1 MTATTERP
9 ADPVGSE
16 VDRTPLLQRP
26 LASWSLLLTSTLLLL
41 VLGLVMVFSASFVR
55 AYASTGSAYTTGLK
69 QATFTCVGL
78 PMMLVL
84 ARMPVRFFRAAAYPL
99 LGAVLFLLLL
109 VLVIG
114 HEVKGAK
121 SWIVLPMGF
130 NLQPAELA
138 KLALAVW
145 GADLLVRKQRLLHEQ
160 RHLLVPLVPVT
171 VVVLALILVQPD
183 FGTAVSVC
191 VVVVALLW
199 VVGTPLRLFAALCG
213 VVAVAAGLLAVSA
226 PHRMERLLSFR
237 DPFADAGDTGYQ
249 AVQGFYALSSGGW
262 FGLGLGASREKWA
275 GGLPEADTDYIF
287 AIVGEELGLL
297 GTLTVL
303 LLFTVLIYSGI
314 RIAHR
319 ATDPFVRLASSAVT
333 AWIAAQAII
342 NMGAVVGLLPITGI
356 PLPLVSR
363 GGSALL
369 VTLAAIGM
377 LLAFARQ
384 EPGAAEALRSRG
396 DVRGRLR
403 LAAPSALPRQR
414 TTVGRPVPRTA
425 GRTSARSSSRV
436 GQAPRRPSRRR

>member
-1 MTATTERP
+1 VSLVSDGPSAL
-9 ADPVGSE
+9 DSS
-16 VDRTPLLQRP
+16 RTPLLQRP
-26 LASWSLLLTSTLLLL
+26 LASYSLLLTSTVLLL

-55 AYASTGSAYTTGLK
+55 SYADTGSAYATGLK
-69 QATFTCVGL
+69 QATFICLGL
-78 PMMLVL
+78 PMMLVA
-84 ARMPVRFFRAAAYPL
+84 ARMPVRVFRAAAYPL
-99 LGAVLFLLLL
+99 LGAVLVLL
-109 VLVIG
+109 VLVLVVG
-114 HEVKGAK
+114 REVKGAT
-121 SWIVLPMGF
+121 SWIALPLGF

-145 GADLLVRKQRLLHEQ
+145 GADLLVRKQKLLHEQ
-160 RHLLVPLVPVT
+160 RHLLVPLVPVSCL
-171 VVVLALILVQPD
+171 VLALILLQPD

-213 VVAVAAGLLAVSA
+213 GVVVAAGFLAVSA
-226 PHRMERLLSFR
+226 PHRVERLMSFR

-275 GGLPEADTDYIF
+275 GGLPEAHTDYIF
-287 AIVGEELGLL
+287 AIIGEELGLL

-303 LLFTVLIYSGI
+303 ALFTVLIYSGV

-356 PLPLVSR
+356 PLPLVSF

-369 VTLAAIGM
+369 ATLAAIGM

-384 EPGAAEALRSRG
+384 EPGAAEALRARSG
-396 DVRGRLR
+396 VRGRLR
-403 LAAPSALPRQR
+403 TAVPVAPRQR
-414 TTVGRPVPRTA
+414 TPAA
-425 GRTSARSSSRV
+425 GPALRSSSRSA
-436 GQAPRRPSRRR
+436 GRSGARAAARPRRSAGRR

>member
-1 MTATTERP
+1 
-9 ADPVGSE
+9 
-16 VDRTPLLQRP
+16 
-26 LASWSLLLTSTLLLL
+26 
-41 VLGLVMVFSASFVR
+41 
-55 AYASTGSAYTTGLK
+55 
-69 QATFTCVGL
+69 
-78 PMMLVL
+78 MMLVV
-84 ARMPVRFFRAAAYPL
+84 ARMPVRVFRAAAYPL

-114 HEVKGAK
+114 NEVKGAK

-160 RHLLVPLVPVT
+160 RHLLVPLVPVS
-171 VVVLALILVQPD
+171 VVVLGLILVQPD
-183 FGTAVSVC
+183 FGTAVSVS

-199 VVGTPLRLFAALCG
+199 VVGTPLRLFGALCG
-213 VVAVAAGLLAVSA
+213 VVAVVAGLLAVSA
-226 PHRMERLLSFR
+226 PHRVERLLSFR

-275 GGLPEADTDYIF
+275 GGLPEAHTDYVF

-303 LLFTVLIYSGI
+303 VLFTVLIYSGV

-319 ATDPFVRLASSAVT
+319 ATDPFVRLASSGVT

-356 PLPLVSR
+356 PLPLVSF

-369 VTLAAIGM
+369 VTLAALGM

-384 EPGAAEALRSRG
+384 EPGAAEALKARTG
-396 DVRGRLR
+396 VRGRLR
-403 LAAPSALPRQR
+403 LAVPSVVPRQR
-414 TTVGRPVPRTA
+414 TTTPTTPPTPTTPTRAGRPAPRTPARTA
-425 GRTSARSSSRV
+425 GGRAGT
-436 GQAPRRPSRRR
+436 APRRSAGRR

>member
-1 MTATTERP
+1 VTATTERP
-9 ADPVGSE
+9 VDRRPGA
-16 VDRTPLLQRP
+16 DRTPLLQRP

-69 QATFTCVGL
+69 QATFTCIGL

-99 LGAVLFLLLL
+99 LGAVLFLLVL

-114 HEVKGAK
+114 NEVKGAK

-145 GADLLVRKQRLLHEQ
+145 GADLLVRKERLLHEQ
-160 RHLLVPLVPVT
+160 RHLLVPLVPVS

-213 VVAVAAGLLAVSA
+213 VVAVVAGLLAVSA
-226 PHRMERLLSFR
+226 PHRVERLLSFR

-249 AVQGFYALSSGGW
+249 AVQGFYALSSASPTAPPTRSSGW
-262 FGLGLGASREKWA
+262 RRRPSPRGSPPR
-275 GGLPEADTDYIF
+275 P
-287 AIVGEELGLL
+287 
-297 GTLTVL
+297 
-303 LLFTVLIYSGI
+303 
-314 RIAHR
+314 
-319 ATDPFVRLASSAVT
+319 SST
-333 AWIAAQAII
+333 W
-342 NMGAVVGLLPITGI
+342 
-356 PLPLVSR
+356 
-363 GGSALL
+363 
-369 VTLAAIGM
+369 
-377 LLAFARQ
+377 
-384 EPGAAEALRSRG
+384 
-396 DVRGRLR
+396 
-403 LAAPSALPRQR
+403 
-414 TTVGRPVPRTA
+414 
-425 GRTSARSSSRV
+425 ARSSACCPSPASRCRWCPE
-436 GQAPRRPSRRR
+436 AARRCS